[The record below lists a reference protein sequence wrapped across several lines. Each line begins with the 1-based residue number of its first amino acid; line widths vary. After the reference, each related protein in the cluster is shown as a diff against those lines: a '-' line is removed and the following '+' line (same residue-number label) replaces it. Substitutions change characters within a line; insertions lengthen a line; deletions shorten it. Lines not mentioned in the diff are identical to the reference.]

1 MCSQHWAVFG
11 AWRHVSRCRLGVCAL
26 RCFATAVYCN
36 GTVRK
41 KKKRVIARFQTTRL
55 FPRVDNHPACR
66 PRGAVFTDWCIHGHT
81 VHREPAGSPLVLRRF
96 VVCPLSHR
104 SPHNTQPQH
113 TLCKSHS
120 SSFCCEF
127 ATPRCLQK
135 SPRGRFYMLC
145 SRAYKLSAPRCCVPS
160 QSHPPL
166 RVALSNSTLLG
177 SHIRTVFWPPVIAHA
192 RCCAS
197 LNAQKTRARLCANT
211 VKVVA
216 ASHAVV
222 TLLFALQ

>member
-66 PRGAVFTDWCIHGHT
+66 PRGAVFTDWRIHGHT
-81 VHREPAGSPLVLRRF
+81 VHRGPAGSSLVLRRF

-104 SPHNTQPQH
+104 SPHNTLLLVTQKFFLLRIRH
-113 TLCKSHS
+113 TAGSTK
-120 SSFCCEF
+120 
-127 ATPRCLQK
+127 K
-135 SPRGRFYMLC
+135 SPRAVLHTVFTCL
-145 SRAYKLSAPRCCVPS
+145 
-160 QSHPPL
+160 QTL
-166 RVALSNSTLLG
+166 RPTLLCPFPEP
-177 SHIRTVFWPPVIAHA
+177 SAT
-192 RCCAS
+192 
-197 LNAQKTRARLCANT
+197 TRGLE
-211 VKVVA
+211 
-216 ASHAVV
+216 
-222 TLLFALQ
+222 